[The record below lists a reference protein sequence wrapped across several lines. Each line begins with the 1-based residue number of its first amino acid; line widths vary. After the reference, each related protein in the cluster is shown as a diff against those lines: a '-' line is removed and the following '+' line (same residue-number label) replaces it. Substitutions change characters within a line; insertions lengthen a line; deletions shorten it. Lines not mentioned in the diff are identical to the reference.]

1 MSQFRIKGIDYTDD
15 SLQHGLGKG
24 SGRGRPKGSKNG
36 QVMPGAAY
44 MKGYEIVGQKAAET
58 PATPGGTRPVGNQRS
73 AQNSRQ
79 NRTSLK
85 VVGGANRARPITTAQ
100 ARSTVTKTTA
110 TPTTTRTTTTTTTRT
125 SNPAA
130 TTAKGKQAVDQ
141 LLTLSASSQPR
152 AVQKP
157 NDSTVSNRPAATQN
171 TQTSNT
177 NNQSAQV
184 QRNRDMS
191 TAELRAL
198 DPVGDWPWSSR
209 RVNAA
214 GGLEAREGRQI
225 VYDNPTLDEDYKKH
239 IAKYY
244 GDSDGKSYP
253 KYLDQQNTQ
262 PAAQTAQ
269 NTAETPT
276 LYANAANQPN
286 SWREYLNS
294 QQNNGALNNTSPQ
307 VQNAANNVIQRD
319 ARTQQ
324 ANRNP
329 PSGGGAGS
337 SPIDNATNNVVG
349 RDART
354 QGTQPPLNV
363 NPPVSNAANVTVGQD
378 TRAQNA
384 NQNQPAAQET
394 PEQKSLWDSIGGWF
408 NQAGKDIGNAVVS
421 GLGTAGGAI
430 SDAAVW
436 VGDRLKDA
444 GDWAVTSTGD
454 VGKWVGDR
462 AKDFNNWWNGYDY
475 YEQVADPNNPDAS
488 RDVQARQTGARE
500 NIGNFLGTVG
510 QGIGDAAGAV
520 GNWIGGAAG
529 DVGKAIGGTV
539 DSAGRALN
547 NWWNGED
554 YYEQVADPNNPGVY
568 RDVQAHRPGFAENA
582 TNFLTGA
589 GQTADELLNGRE
601 RTIRRPGP
609 NGSTTV
615 ETVRDGGI
623 IPWVSNLGQTV
634 ANGVSDAAGAV
645 GQAASDA
652 AGAVG
657 RTATN
662 LADTVLGSY
671 PVVDRDENG
680 NFIYGNE
687 RQGGLLGQLRRD
699 GGHFINQAGQL
710 VDNMGRII
718 PTSAQAAAA
727 GVPLE
732 DIGYWNNSLLR
743 GESTP
748 ETYGSQMQALT
759 NDGRFVPVVDQIGNA
774 INDNIVTPAA
784 NTVDYVRN
792 VGSNAVRDADR
803 WLNGTDQTF
812 LGIPVGHTPGAIE
825 NFQTGLN
832 NFGQTIS
839 NGTQDLGAR
848 MQIPSVVNAAQ
859 NSGVPQA
866 ALQDLAAQYQ
876 SGEITSQEYID
887 NLNRAT
893 EYYRYL
899 NQ

>member
-1 MSQFRIKGIDYTDD
+1 MSQFKIKGIDYTDN

-85 VVGGANRARPITTAQ
+85 VVGGANRARPVTTAQ

-110 TPTTTRTTTTTTTRT
+110 TPTATRTTTTTTTQT

-171 TQTSNT
+171 TQTSNA
-177 NNQSAQV
+177 NNQSAPV

-198 DPVGDWPWSSR
+198 DPVGDWPWSAR

-239 IAKYY
+239 IAKHY

-269 NTAETPT
+269 NTAEAPT
-276 LYANAANQPN
+276 LYANAANRPN

-294 QQNNGALNNTSPQ
+294 QQQNTGVLNNTSPQ
-307 VQNAANNVIQRD
+307 VQNAANNIIQRD

-324 ANRNP
+324 TNQNP
-329 PSGGGAGS
+329 PSGGGPGG
-337 SPIDNATNNVVG
+337 SPIDNAANNVVS

-363 NPPVSNAANVTVGQD
+363 NPPVSNAANVTAGQD
-378 TRAQNA
+378 ARAQNA

-421 GLGTAGGAI
+421 GLGAAGGAI

-444 GDWAVTSTGD
+444 GEWAVTSTGD

-475 YEQVADPNNPDAS
+475 YEQVADPNNPGAS
-488 RDVQARQTGARE
+488 RDVQARRTGARE
-500 NIGNFLGTVG
+500 TLGNFFDDAGRTIGN
-510 QGIGDAAGAV
+510 AAGAV

-529 DVGKAIGGTV
+529 DVGRTIGNSAGTV
-539 DSAGRALN
+539 GDFVGNTAENFGRDLS
-547 NWWNGED
+547 NWWDGED
-554 YYEQVADPNNPGVY
+554 YYEQVADSNNPGVY
-568 RDVQAHRPGFAENA
+568 RDVQAHRPGFAENVG
-582 TNFLTGA
+582 NFFNGA
-589 GQTADELLNGRE
+589 GQLARNTAGNVGRTVDEALNGRE

-623 IPWVSNLGQTV
+623 IPWFSNLGQT
-634 ANGVSDAAGAV
+634 AARGVSDAAGAV

-657 RTATN
+657 Q
-662 LADTVLGSY
+662 
-671 PVVDRDENG
+671 
-680 NFIYGNE
+680 F
-687 RQGGLLGQLRRD
+687 
-699 GGHFINQAGQL
+699 

-718 PTSAQAAAA
+718 PASAQAAAA

-748 ETYGSQMQALT
+748 EAYGSQMQALT
-759 NDGRFVPVVDQIGNA
+759 NDGRYVPVVDQIGNA

-792 VGSNAVRDADR
+792 AGSNAVQGADR

-832 NFGQTIS
+832 NLGQTIS
-839 NGTQDLGAR
+839 NGTQDFGAR
-848 MQIPSVVNAAQ
+848 IQIPSVVNAAR

-887 NLNRAT
+887 NLNRAA